1 MTKKGEKPKS
11 QPREDESEGGVRYD
25 PSQTFL
31 TLDCLKEAAKRQK
44 KTKK

>member
-1 MTKKGEKPKS
+1 MAKKGEKTKG
-11 QPREDESEGGVRYD
+11 QPREEVSEGDVRYD

-44 KTKK
+44 KNKK